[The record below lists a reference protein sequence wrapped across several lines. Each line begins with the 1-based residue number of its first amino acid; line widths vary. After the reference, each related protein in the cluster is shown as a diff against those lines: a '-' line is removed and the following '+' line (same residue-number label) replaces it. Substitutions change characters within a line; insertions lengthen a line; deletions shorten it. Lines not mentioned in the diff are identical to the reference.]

1 MNFSPI
7 KISAT
12 SLQKFEENVIGVHY
26 MAVVNSENGFA
37 HTRGMVDA
45 DNAVSELSKTQLD
58 AYVTSKINVQDL
70 EASLKAQIPN
80 LVPDTTTA

>member
-12 SLQKFEENVIGVHY
+12 SLQRFEQNVIGVHY
-26 MAVVNSENGFA
+26 MAVVSSDNGIA

-45 DNAVSELSKTQLD
+45 DNAVSQLSKTQLD
-58 AYVTSKINVQDL
+58 AYVISKINVQDL
-70 EASLKAQIPN
+70 EASLKAQIPDH
-80 LVPDTTTA
+80 VPDTAAP

>member
-12 SLQKFEENVIGVHY
+12 SLQRFEETVIGVHY

-45 DNAVSELSKTQLD
+45 DNDVSELSKTQLD
-58 AYVTSKINVQDL
+58 AYVISKINVQDL
-70 EASLKAQIPN
+70 EASLKAQIPD

>member
-1 MNFSPI
+1 MNFNPI

-12 SLQKFEENVIGVHY
+12 SLQRFEQNVIGVHY
-26 MAVVNSENGFA
+26 MAVVSSDNGIA

-58 AYVTSKINVQDL
+58 AYVISNLNVQDL
-70 EASLKAQIPN
+70 EASLKAQIPD
-80 LVPDTTTA
+80 LVPDTATP